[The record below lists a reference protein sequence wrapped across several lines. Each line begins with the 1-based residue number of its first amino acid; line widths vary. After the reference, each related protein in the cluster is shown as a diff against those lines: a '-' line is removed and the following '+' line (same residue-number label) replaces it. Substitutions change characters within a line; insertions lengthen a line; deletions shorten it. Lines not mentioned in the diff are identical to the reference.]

1 LRNRTLAPGYQ
12 GANLAR
18 ADLIAPDL
26 ILLYLIFECRLDFMK
41 NNWGGLLGWFLIL
54 HLCAGGV
61 PIFAWAYRSHLD
73 VLTGPLISH
82 ENPAA

>member
-1 LRNRTLAPGYQ
+1 
-12 GANLAR
+12 
-18 ADLIAPDL
+18 
-26 ILLYLIFECRLDFMK
+26 MK

-54 HLCAGGV
+54 LLCAGGV